1 MFPVEQPE
9 IKTTLFR
16 KYRILNKDT
25 DYQNVVSMLNVL
37 QRAKANMTKPLMF
50 HFVSEIDID
59 TFQTD
64 RFIQRVKECFESE
77 VKRRNKQ
84 RKKEKPDL
92 RKRQA
97 IPEMKNMKK

>member
-1 MFPVEQPE
+1 MLIVAIGVSEREKNNMFPVEQPE

-64 RFIQRVKECFESE
+64 RFIQMVKECF
-77 VKRRNKQ
+77 KIRHLHFR
-84 RKKEKPDL
+84 
-92 RKRQA
+92 
-97 IPEMKNMKK
+97 